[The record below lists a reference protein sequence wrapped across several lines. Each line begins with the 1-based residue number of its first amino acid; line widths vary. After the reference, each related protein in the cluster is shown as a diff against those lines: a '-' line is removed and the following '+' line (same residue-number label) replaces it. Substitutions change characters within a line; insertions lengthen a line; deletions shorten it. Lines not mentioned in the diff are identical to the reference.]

1 MEFIWTEIE
10 IKNYKAE
17 IIVIETENDKYIC
30 DWKLK
35 FRNLS
40 ENINHMELIPT
51 LFNLEVLIPSYF

>member
-10 IKNYKAE
+10 IKNYKDE
-17 IIVIETENDKYIC
+17 IIVIEIENDKHIC

-40 ENINHMELIPT
+40 EI
-51 LFNLEVLIPSYF
+51 SYGIDPNPV